1 MVTPHLLT
9 VLLAVLLVSAL
20 TDLRWQRIP
29 NWITFPSMMGAPLLH
44 TMAHGQQGLL
54 FSLQGIG
61 VGMGLLLV
69 FYVLGGM
76 GAGDVKLLGAVGGFV
91 GPDGV
96 LSAFLMTAVVG
107 GVYAVALLLM
117 HWGARKSMRY
127 VITFLRTVFLT
138 RGAGQMAA
146 LREAEPKLRYGVVIA
161 IGTIA
166 AQLWADRLFGS

>member
-44 TMAHGQQGLL
+44 TMAHGPQGLL

-127 VITFLRTVFLT
+127 GITFLRTVFLT
-138 RGAGQMAA
+138 RGAGQMTA